1 MFAPPPPPTT
11 TNNNNNSS
19 NDSFITDDNNITA
32 NDTSWNASDW
42 NAEEYLYNNWGSK
55 QLSMH
60 VLAPITV
67 VYVLLFVSGVVGN
80 VSTCIVIIR
89 IPSMHT
95 ATNCYLFSLAVSDL
109 TFLIFGK

>member
-1 MFAPPPPPTT
+1 MFSTT
-11 TNNNNNSS
+11 SASISS
-19 NDSFITDDNNITA
+19 TDSFMDNGTIA
-32 NDTSWNASDW
+32 NDTNAFNATDW
-42 NAEEYLYNNWGSK
+42 NVDDYLHHNFGAK
-55 QLSMH
+55 QIPMFI
-60 VLAPITV
+60 LAPITA

>member
-1 MFAPPPPPTT
+1 MT
-11 TNNNNNSS
+11 TNVS
-19 NDSFITDDNNITA
+19 NDAFIIDE

-42 NAEEYLYNNWGSK
+42 NVENYLHHNFGAK
-55 QLSMH
+55 QIPMFI
-60 VLAPITV
+60 LAPITV

>member
-1 MFAPPPPPTT
+1 MFSTT
-11 TNNNNNSS
+11 SASTSS
-19 NDSFITDDNNITA
+19 NDSFLGDGSIA
-32 NDTSWNASDW
+32 NDTNAFNATTDW
-42 NAEEYLYNNWGSK
+42 NVDDYLHHNFGAK
-55 QLSMH
+55 QIPMFI
-60 VLAPITV
+60 LAPITA

-80 VSTCIVIIR
+80 GSTCIVIIR